1 ARRRGGE
8 PMSTG
13 TGPIGAA
20 APASVAPQ
28 GADAA
33 QDARLRRACAE
44 LEGVFLNELM
54 KLMRESVPEGGVVSG
69 GAGEEIFAS
78 LFDQHVAVLAAER
91 LERGLGAALYRSF
104 RPETPAPPP
113 RPETGTGAQ

>member
-1 ARRRGGE
+1 
-8 PMSTG
+8 MSTG
-13 TGPIGAA
+13 AVITSAMPPAGAPAHGHDAA
-20 APASVAPQ
+20 A
-28 GADAA
+28 
-33 QDARLRRACAE
+33 DARLRRACAE